1 MDDNARSGAR
11 TGASSNARW
20 YAGRVR
26 SWKRAANRWRAAL
39 VHLAAISR
47 TVLPYVVQTDFTKTI
62 LIVVASTA
70 AGLLYIGF
78 DDESPSLR
86 LND

>member
-1 MDDNARSGAR
+1 MITPEVERGQEQ
-11 TGASSNARW
+11 ARW

-26 SWKRAANRWRAAL
+26 SWKRAANRWLAAL

-62 LIVVASTA
+62 LIVVD
-70 AGLLYIGF
+70 GGGVVVHRI
-78 DDESPSLR
+78 
-86 LND
+86 